1 MFLRRKQQQA
11 SSDEELVLAIKAGRS
26 DALGVLWDRYAHL
39 LFAVGMKY
47 LKNAETAKDAVMNV
61 FAELPSLIKR
71 HEVRNTGA
79 WLHTVMRNHCLMQ
92 LRGAKPL
99 TELNGTQHDEA
110 DDLLAAHLENEDLLR
125 RMEHAIDEL
134 TEHQRDCIKLFY
146 LDRLSYAEVGER
158 LNIAFDAVRSNLQNG
173 RRNLRI
179 ILERGTSNTSGRTA
193 HNAP

>member
-11 SSDEELVLAIKAGRS
+11 SSDEELVKAIEAGRS
-26 DALGVLWDRYAHL
+26 EALGVLWDRYAHL

-47 LKNAETAKDAVMNV
+47 LKNVDAAKDAVMNV
-61 FAELPSLIKR
+61 FAELPSLMTR
-71 HEVRNTGA
+71 HEVRNIGG

-92 LRGAKPL
+92 IRGAKQF
-99 TELNGTQHDEA
+99 TELNGTQYDEA
-110 DDLLAAHLENEDLLR
+110 DDLLAAHLENEDMIR

-134 TEHQRDCIKLFY
+134 SDHQRNCIKLFY

-158 LNIAFDAVRSNLQNG
+158 LNMAFDAVRSNIQNG

-179 ILERGTSNTSGRTA
+179 ILERGTA
-193 HNAP
+193 PNAI